1 MACYGGYDQVPVLD
15 FFSTHPVF
23 TREEFVQFLQGRR
36 VKSPRTTESHLLR
49 YLTLGR
55 IGRVKRGV
63 YFTASPGEIAE
74 RTSLDF
80 LLVASRLAPDA
91 VLAYHTALEAHGY
104 AQSLFE
110 RLYFLTT
117 SKAKPVTFRGRLFV
131 PVAPSA
137 ALRRKRK
144 ALTLSTEVE
153 RRGLPCRVTSVERT
167 LVDVLD
173 RPDLAGGLEEVW
185 RSLSIVPLLDL
196 DDVLEYVRLC
206 GQATLAAKVGFFLER
221 RQEPLGVPKEV
232 LERLRRMRPKQPHY
246 LDRKLGGRM
255 ASGWSLIVPAPVLAG
270 EWERVTS

>member
-1 MACYGGYDQVPVLD
+1 MPVLD

-49 YLTLGR
+49 YLTSGR

-63 YFTASPGEIAE
+63 YFTASPGQIAE

-80 LLVASRLAPDA
+80 LLVASRMAPDA

-117 SKAKPVTFRGRLFV
+117 SKAKPVTFRERHFV
-131 PVAPSA
+131 PVLPSA
-137 ALRRKRK
+137 TLRRKKK
-144 ALTLSTEVE
+144 ALALSTEVE
-153 RRGLPCRVTSVERT
+153 RRGLPCRVATLERT
-167 LVDVLD
+167 LVDALD
-173 RPDLAGGLEEVW
+173 RPELAGGLEEAW
-185 RSLSIVPLLDL
+185 RSLSGVPLFDL
-196 DDVLEYVRLC
+196 DVVLEYVRLC

-221 RQEPLGVPKEV
+221 HQEPLGVPKEV
-232 LERLRRMRPKQPHY
+232 LERLRQMRPKQPHY

-255 ASGWSLIVPAPVLAG
+255 ALGWNLIVPAPVLTG
-270 EWERVTS
+270 EWERVT

>member
-1 MACYGGYDQVPVLD
+1 MPVVD
-15 FFSTHPVF
+15 FFAAHPVF
-23 TREEFVQFLQGRR
+23 SRDEFVLFLKQRGAAS
-36 VKSPRTTESHLLR
+36 VETANFHLKR
-49 YLTLGR
+49 YLAAGR
-55 IGRVKRGV
+55 IGRIKRGV
-63 YFTASPGEIAE
+63 YFSAGLGEKAD

-117 SKAKPVTFRGRLFV
+117 SKTKPVTFRQRHFV
-131 PVAPSA
+131 PVLPSA
-137 ALRRKRK
+137 TLRRKKK

-153 RRGLPCRVTSVERT
+153 RRGLSCRVTTVERT

-173 RPDLAGGLEEVW
+173 RPDLAGGFEEVW
-185 RSLSIVPLLDL
+185 RSLSSVPLFDL
-196 DDVLEYVRLC
+196 NVVVDYVRLC

-221 RQEPLGVPKEV
+221 HQAALGVPRTV

-255 ASGWSLIVPAPVLAG
+255 APGWNLMVPAPVLAG
-270 EWERVTS
+270 EWERVP

>member
-1 MACYGGYDQVPVLD
+1 VPVLD
-15 FFSTHPVF
+15 FFSAHPVF
-23 TREEFVQFLQGRR
+23 TREEFAHFLRGRL
-36 VKSPRTTESHLLR
+36 VKSARTTESHLLR
-49 YLTLGR
+49 YLTSGR

-63 YFTASPGEIAE
+63 YFSAGPGETAE
-74 RTSLDF
+74 NASLDF
-80 LLVASRLAPDA
+80 LLVASRLTSDG

-117 SKAKPVTFRGRLFV
+117 SKAKALTFRGGHFI
-131 PVAPSA
+131 PVSPSA
-137 ALRRKRK
+137 ALRRKK
-144 ALTLSTEVE
+144 KPFTLSTEVE
-153 RRGLPCRVTSVERT
+153 RRGLPCRVTTLERT

-185 RSLSIVPLLDL
+185 RSLSSVPLFDL
-196 DDVLEYVRLC
+196 NVVVNYVRLC

-221 RQEPLGVPKEV
+221 RQAALGVPRTV

-255 ASGWSLIVPAPVLAG
+255 APGWNLMVPAPVLAG
-270 EWERVTS
+270 EWERVP